1 MAEQKVVYTYDD
13 NNHFTGTKLVAD
25 DYEVNGN
32 ETFVAVPDGQYQ
44 PSTWN
49 GTTWVGTPQEEWEA
63 NQKAEQEAYL
73 KTHPELAPQPSAD
86 QQALAQLALTVAQ
99 NKTEQ
104 DKTNA
109 QLLLATATSQVNGGT
124 K

>member
-25 DYEVNGN
+25 DYEINGN
-32 ETFVAVPDGQYQ
+32 ETFVIVPNGQYQ
-44 PSTWN
+44 PSTWT
-49 GTTWVGTPQEEWEA
+49 GTAWVETPQADWEA

-73 KTHPELAPQPSAD
+73 KAHPELAPQPSAD

-99 NKTEQ
+99 NKTDQ

-109 QLLLATATSQVNGGT
+109 QLLLATATSQINGGT